1 MAMSDPQVQ
10 EAIRQI
16 RERLDADPGL
26 IERGRLVDTTMILAV
41 GEDEWRFRIVEGRI
55 TALDAGPFVTP
66 SYAFRIWAPR
76 EEWLRFWQPVPP
88 PGSHD
93 LFALLK
99 RRVLRLEGDLHP
111 LIANL

>member
-1 MAMSDPQVQ
+1 MSDPQVQ

-76 EEWLRFWQPVPP
+76 EEWLRFTRTI
-88 PGSHD
+88 GSGGGSTGGMAGFGAGSED
-93 LFALLK
+93 RPLGE
-99 RRVLRLEGDLHP
+99 RVVQAVAD
-111 LIANL
+111 